1 MVERLVEEFKN
12 PVINVYLT
20 PCQYSTGNEVSVC
33 ESFIGVSAVF
43 TPLQTIKRMISIKQH
58 KGVVFF
64 MGGDP
69 FYAKRFA
76 LKTGSTLIA
85 YSEHNWDANDFD
97 LLITKSNNYDLMVSG
112 IVQTPIENR
121 FGTVLLPGSR
131 PEHLK
136 VAITN
141 HVKHGCFNGFL

>member
-1 MVERLVEEFKN
+1 
-12 PVINVYLT
+12 
-20 PCQYSTGNEVSVC
+20 
-33 ESFIGVSAVF
+33 
-43 TPLQTIKRMISIKQH
+43 MISIKQH

-136 VAITN
+136 VALPIMLSMAASMDSFDVMLSPFTDN
-141 HVKHGCFNGFL
+141 KTMNVLKETLSKYFV